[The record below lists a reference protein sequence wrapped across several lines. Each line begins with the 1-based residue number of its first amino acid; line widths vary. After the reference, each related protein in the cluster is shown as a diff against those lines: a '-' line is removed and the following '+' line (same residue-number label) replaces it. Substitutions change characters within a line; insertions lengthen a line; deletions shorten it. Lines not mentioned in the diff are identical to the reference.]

1 MISDAFTSKP
11 RWLQISIVLLL
22 ITLFSSCAKIVKDY
36 TELYGPSAPK
46 ERILTS
52 AQIKQ
57 KKHIS
62 FTNEVQPILAQR
74 CAVCHSCND
83 APCQLNFTS
92 IDGIDRGASIE
103 PVYNGARLTQQ
114 DPSRL
119 DIDATSTAEWRAKG
133 FFPVLNERRENP
145 QINRYNSLLYKSLTL
160 KRLHDFPTQG
170 RLPEEYD
177 IGTKLTEDESFVHAQ
192 VCPTVETYSDFAI
205 SNPQW
210 GMPYALPPLSNKEFK
225 TIETWIEQG
234 AKAEP
239 VKPLSQSLVKE
250 VEKWET
256 FFNGSSKKE
265 QLMSRYI
272 YEHLFIGHL
281 YFKDKSD
288 KDFFMLVRSRTAP
301 GQDIEL
307 ISTIR
312 PYNDPGVDKFYYRL
326 QRYNRVIVDK
336 THMPYALNDS
346 RMKRYKELFID
357 ADYSVTK
364 LPSYEAELAANP
376 FKIFAEIPA
385 KNRYKFMLDDAKYFV
400 NGFIKG
406 PVCRG
411 SIALGVIDDHFWVA
425 FMDPDKSYISQD
437 SEFLANVSEN
447 LKLPSEQEN
456 NASLLSVWAT
466 YKAEASQYFIK
477 KVEYLNTHLD
487 KNKGFGLEKIWDGD
501 HENTNAALTV
511 YRHYDSAT
519 VLKGFVGDVPK
530 TGWVMDYPI
539 LERVHYLLVAGFDV
553 YGKVGHQL
561 STRLYMD
568 FLRFESELEFLAF
581 LPEKDRIKLHRDW
594 YRESTETDDMLEAF
608 AKLDVKM
615 HETPIEY
622 KTQDV
627 KKELFVKISEHLKNA
642 QAVKGDY
649 LNRCTDFPDICKK
662 SQWAKEITPAAR
674 SLVELSSIKG
684 VRTNVFPNVS
694 FMRIKVDGSV
704 ENDLVFTIIRNKSYL
719 NVTSLIVSEDS
730 RVESEDTIDI
740 VPGFVGAY
748 PNLFLEVGMADVPA
762 FVEQYKTID
771 SFEKYDAL
779 IDMYGVRRTSERFW
793 LMSDWFYKKHKYE
806 NKVYA
811 GLFDLNR
818 YKNR

>member
-1 MISDAFTSKP
+1 MISDAFSSKP
-11 RWLQISIVLLL
+11 RWRQISIVLVS
-22 ITLFSSCAKIVKDY
+22 IALFSSCAKIVKDY

-52 AQIKQ
+52 EQIKQ

-62 FTNEVQPILAQR
+62 FANEVQPILAQR

-119 DIDATSTAEWRAKG
+119 DIDATNTAEWRAKG
-133 FFPVLNERRENP
+133 FFPVLNERRDNP

-160 KRLHDFPTQG
+160 KRLHNFPTQG

-225 TIETWIEQG
+225 SIETWLEQG

-239 VKPLSQSLVKE
+239 VKPLSKALVQE

-288 KDFFMLVRSRTAP
+288 KDFFMLVRSKTAP
-301 GQDIEL
+301 GQEIKL
-307 ISTIR
+307 ISTLR
-312 PYNDPGVDKFYYRL
+312 PYNDPGVEKFYYRL

-357 ADYSVTK
+357 ANYKVTK
-364 LPSYEAELAANP
+364 LPSYETEFAANP
-376 FKIFAEIPA
+376 FKVYAEIPA
-385 KNRYKFMLDDAKYFV
+385 KNRYKFLLDEAKYFV

-411 SIALGVIDDHFWVA
+411 SIALSVIDDHFWVA
-425 FMDPDKSYISQD
+425 FMDPEKSYISQD
-437 SEFLANVSEN
+437 SEFLARVSDN
-447 LKLPSEQEN
+447 LKMPSELED

-466 YKAEASQYFIK
+466 YSEDANKYFVE
-477 KVEYLNTHLD
+477 KVKYLD
-487 KNKGFGLEKIWDGD
+487 EKIAPGESFTIDNIWDGD
-501 HENTNAALTV
+501 KTNDNAALTV

-519 VLKGFVGDVPK
+519 VLKGFIGGVPK
-530 TGWVMDYPI
+530 SGWVMDYPV

-568 FLRFESELEFLAF
+568 FLRFESELEFLSL
-581 LPEKDRIKLHRDW
+581 LPIKDRVKIHKQW
-594 YRESTETDDMLEAF
+594 YRGTEVTEDMLKGFKE
-608 AKLDVKM
+608 LGMEM
-615 HETPIEY
+615 HETKIDY
-622 KTQDV
+622 KTDDT
-627 KKELFVKISEHLKNA
+627 KKELFAKLSQHLDKA
-642 QAVKGDY
+642 QRNHGDY
-649 LNRCTDFPDICKK
+649 INMCHDFPAECKK
-662 SQWAKEITPAAR
+662 GLWNKRVP
-674 SLVELSSIKG
+674 SLDKALYELSGIKG
-684 VRTNVFPNVS
+684 KHTNVFPNVT
-694 FMRIKVDGSV
+694 FLRVKVDGSV
-704 ENDLVFTIIRNKSYL
+704 KNDKVYTIVRNKAYL
-719 NVTSLIVSEDS
+719 NVNSLMVDEDI
-730 RVESEDTIDI
+730 RVREEDTVDVIE
-740 VPGFVGAY
+740 GFVGAY
-748 PNLFLEVGMADVPA
+748 PNFFLQVNLDQVDG
-762 FVEQYKTID
+762 FVKEYKNIN
-771 SFEKYDAL
+771 SFETYDSL
-779 IDMYGVRRTSERFW
+779 VDKYGVRRTNPDFW
-793 LMSDWFYKKHKYE
+793 EISDWFYKKHQHD